1 MSFFIIK
8 NTECLIMGLMS
19 GVTLGTVIVASVASV
34 RVYIAPMSENEVLK
48 PAFSLM
54 SGGDYS
60 ACKVWCTAYMSMKKR
75 LFT

>member
-1 MSFFIIK
+1 M
-8 NTECLIMGLMS
+8 LD
-19 GVTLGTVIVASVASV
+19 VTLGIVIAASVASM

-60 ACKVWCTAYMSMKKR
+60 GCKVWCTVYMSMKKR

>member
-1 MSFFIIK
+1 
-8 NTECLIMGLMS
+8 MGLMS
-19 GVTLGTVIVASVASV
+19 GVTLGAVIAASVASV
-34 RVYIAPMSENEVLK
+34 RVHIAPMSENEVLK

-54 SGGDYS
+54 SGGDYA